1 MIFTLLAT
9 IGGAIAAAGTTVA
22 TTAAAVGGAVAAN
35 GAAVATGAAVIG
47 AVAGAAHTSGYDKGH
62 KEGYGEGFSDASKI
76 YEEKF
81 TALRKEAQKAYGI
94 ISEQKRLLREADELI
109 AEMQS
114 YIDIHKAIG
123 LTVEPGIAHTYAEAR
138 IFADGLRRAA

>member
-1 MIFTLLAT
+1 MIISMSLAALGGL
-9 IGGAIAAAGTTVA
+9 IGALAGAGGAISK
-22 TTAAAVGGAVAAN
+22 
-35 GAAVATGAAVIG
+35 IS
-47 AVAGAAHTSGYDKGH
+47 HDEGH

-81 TALRKEAQKAYGI
+81 TALRKEAQKAHGI

-109 AEMQS
+109 ADMQS
-114 YIDIHKAIG
+114 YIDIHQAIG
-123 LTVEPGIAHTYAEAR
+123 LTVESGVALTYAEAR

>member
-1 MIFTLLAT
+1 MI
-9 IGGAIAAAGTTVA
+9 ISMTVA
-22 TTAAAVGGAVAAN
+22 TLGALFGGLAGVGGLMAAKE
-35 GAAVATGAAVIG
+35 
-47 AVAGAAHTSGYDKGH
+47 HEKGH

-81 TALRKEAQKAYGI
+81 TALRKEAQKAHGI

-109 AEMQS
+109 ADMQS

-123 LTVEPGIAHTYAEAR
+123 LTVEPGIALTYAEVR

>member
-1 MIFTLLAT
+1 MI
-9 IGGAIAAAGTTVA
+9 ISMTVA
-22 TTAAAVGGAVAAN
+22 TLGALFGGLAGFGGVMAAKE
-35 GAAVATGAAVIG
+35 
-47 AVAGAAHTSGYDKGH
+47 HEKGH
-62 KEGYGEGFSDASKI
+62 KEGYKEGWSDASKT

-81 TALRKEAQKAYGI
+81 KALRNEAQKAYGI

>member
-1 MIFTLLAT
+1 MIISMSTAVLAGL
-9 IGGAIAAAGTTVA
+9 IG
-22 TTAAAVGGAVAAN
+22 AVGGLL
-35 GAAVATGAAVIG
+35 GATNNIS
-47 AVAGAAHTSGYDKGH
+47 HKEGH
-62 KEGYGEGFSDASKI
+62 KEGYKEGWSDASKT

-81 TALRKEAQKAYGI
+81 TALRNEAQKAHGI

-109 AEMQS
+109 ADMQS